1 MTITDEMALR
11 AARAE
16 AAFARREYD
25 AMSRLDRERYLARA
39 RAALTA
45 ALEGR
50 EEPDATAA
58 YMAGFERGKE
68 AQLADLSFASMMRMQ
83 AEAATAEER
92 ERCARVAEEFGPS
105 RPLAERRPAER
116 VMGRWEGEQA
126 ASQAIAAAIRGGG

>member
-58 YMAGFERGKE
+58 YMAGSSGEGGATGRSIVRLDDAHAGRGGNRRRTR
-68 AQLADLSFASMMRMQ
+68 AVRAGGG
-83 AEAATAEER
+83 
-92 ERCARVAEEFGPS
+92 RV
-105 RPLAERRPAER
+105 RPL
-116 VMGRWEGEQA
+116 QA
-126 ASQAIAAAIRGGG
+126 ACRTSAG